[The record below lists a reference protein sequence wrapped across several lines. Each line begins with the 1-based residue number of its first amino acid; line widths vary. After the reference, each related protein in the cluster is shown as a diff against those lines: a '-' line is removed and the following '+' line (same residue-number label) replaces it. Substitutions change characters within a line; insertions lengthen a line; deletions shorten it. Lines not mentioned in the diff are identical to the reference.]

1 MDGILDGKVVR
12 TAALEFKEGWRALL
26 GATLGASI
34 GIAALPFYTFGIFM
48 RAIESEAHW
57 RRPEIALAQTC
68 WSIVLALTSPFVG
81 GLIDRFG
88 FRRPIAVSLASIACC
103 FLLLGTIVR
112 SPAFFVLVY
121 TLMAAAGA
129 ASSPLPFAK
138 LISGKFH
145 RARGMALGITLAG
158 TGIAALLAPLLLGP
172 VIQNAGWR
180 AGYLWLALAVA
191 VLAPGCLW
199 LIGRDTVAGDE
210 RRASV
215 EAGASFSKAIRS
227 LAFWQLAAIF
237 FLVTFGASGLVAH
250 LVPILTES
258 GIAPSKA
265 AAIVGIVGLSV
276 MAGRLAI
283 GTLLDLFQVRY
294 VACVAFIL
302 TSTGC
307 YLLLQFGASFAW
319 TAAIGVGFAL
329 GTEVDLMGYC
339 TGRYFGL
346 RRYGSIYGT
355 LYGFAILGVAA
366 SPLWMAV
373 VSESYGYRPV
383 LQAAVAITIASAALS
398 SVLPRIDRRS
408 DA

>member
-1 MDGILDGKVVR
+1 VAGMLDAPPLR
-12 TAALEFKEGWRALL
+12 TATLEFREGWRALL

-48 RAIESEAHW
+48 RAIEADAHW
-57 RRPEIALAQTC
+57 MRSEIALAQTC
-68 WSIVLALTSPFVG
+68 WSIGLALVSPFVG

-88 FRRPIAVSLASIACC
+88 FRRPIAVSLTAIACC
-103 FLLLGTIVR
+103 FLLLGSVVR
-112 SPAFFVLVY
+112 SPALFVLVY
-121 TLMAAAGA
+121 ALMAAAGA

-158 TGIAALLAPLLLGP
+158 TGIAALLAPLFLGP

-180 AGYLWLALAVA
+180 ASYLWLALAIA
-191 VLAPGCLW
+191 VLAPACLW
-199 LIGRDTVAGDE
+199 LIGRDKVAGVEQYE
-210 RRASV
+210 RV
-215 EAGASFSKAIRS
+215 ETGVSFAKAVRFA
-227 LAFWQLAAIF
+227 AFWQLAAIF

-250 LVPILTES
+250 LVPILTEA

-265 AAIVGIVGLSV
+265 AAIVSIVGMSV

-283 GTLLDLFQVRY
+283 GTLLDMFQVRY
-294 VACVAFIL
+294 VASVAFIL
-302 TSTGC
+302 TSIGC
-307 YLLLQFGASFAW
+307 YLLLQFGAHFAW
-319 TAAIGVGFAL
+319 TATIGVGFAL

-355 LYGFAILGVAA
+355 LYGFAIFGVAA
-366 SPLWMAV
+366 SPFWMAV
-373 VSESYGYRPV
+373 ISESYGYQPV

-398 SVLPRIDRRS
+398 FVLPRINRGNGQ
-408 DA
+408 